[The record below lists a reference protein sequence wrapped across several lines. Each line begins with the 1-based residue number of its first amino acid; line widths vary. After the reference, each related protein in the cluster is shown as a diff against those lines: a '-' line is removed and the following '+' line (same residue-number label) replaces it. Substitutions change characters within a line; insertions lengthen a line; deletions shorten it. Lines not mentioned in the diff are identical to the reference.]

1 MSRSR
6 TSWSVFLI
14 LWSTLALSAFANT
27 EIINFRT
34 TPGSSVSRHKSL
46 QKNVVENVL
55 IPGQSH
61 RISIAG
67 ADFASA
73 DGQAAT
79 VTREFR
85 VLLDEYVK
93 NQTDSDV
100 RLWSCQAFLGGCD
113 ATADQAWT
121 ARISWPATTPAD
133 FKLAVGGVADAK
145 TGGGHDRIIRVQVD
159 RTGITVPPSGPLRM
173 LSRQLDSESPLIP
186 AGDAVEAASLPI
198 VADAAEEDL
207 VFDLVIEPLLFG
219 VLPLKSLQTAVAV
232 IVVAVMGSLMMS
244 VLFNHVPM

>member
-1 MSRSR
+1 MARDGMYLIPSRCLPC
-6 TSWSVFLI
+6 LI
-14 LWSTLALSAFANT
+14 LN
-27 EIINFRT
+27 
-34 TPGSSVSRHKSL
+34 PPK
-46 QKNVVENVL
+46 
-55 IPGQSH
+55 
-61 RISIAG
+61 
-67 ADFASA
+67 
-73 DGQAAT
+73 
-79 VTREFR
+79 
-85 VLLDEYVK
+85 
-93 NQTDSDV
+93 
-100 RLWSCQAFLGGCD
+100 
-113 ATADQAWT
+113 
-121 ARISWPATTPAD
+121 TPAD

-244 VLFNHVPM
+244 VLLNHVPM